1 MTAKWTSGDVPG
13 QHGRL
18 AVTAADHQPRF
29 HTGSAAKPSRRTLP
43 PRAAYALA
51 ALVIGLGLFASV
63 TPSPLYRTYSVLWHF
78 SPLTLTL
85 IYATYAFGVLAA
97 LLLAGGVSDDVGRR
111 PVLLAAL
118 GALMASTVLF
128 MLADSAAWLFIARGL
143 QGLATGAGL
152 SAASAALL
160 DLHPRRDPAGVGL
173 TNATAAAGGI
183 GAGALV
189 SSSLVQLG
197 TAPRVLPYVVLF
209 VLFAV
214 AFAGAYW
221 MPEPVL
227 ARGRFRLTAERPS
240 VPAVVRR
247 PFLLAALAVLSSF
260 SIGGLFFSLGPQLAA
275 HLFGS
280 ANVIVS
286 DIGIVALAG
295 SAVIAQLLT
304 GRTAPWIGTGAG
316 SIALAAG
323 MVLIVIAAVTDSGA
337 GYLAGSILG
346 GAGFGAAFLGG
357 LRALVAA
364 IPPGRR
370 AGVMAAF
377 YIAAYASLS
386 VPAVLAGLVITH
398 IAPSSTFE
406 VFGGVVAGLA
416 LIVAFETWRT
426 RPARMRAAAERD
438 AVATA
443 NDIHPVTI
451 TDRHPRSPRSPA
463 MNGTFTATDGVQVTI
478 HTYTAPEEAG

>member
-1 MTAKWTSGDVPG
+1 MRPSAQKTIS
-13 QHGRL
+13 
-18 AVTAADHQPRF
+18 VTAADWPRLR
-29 HTGSAAKPSRRTLP
+29 TTSAPKPGRRTLP
-43 PRAAYALA
+43 PRWGYVLA

-97 LLLAGGVSDDVGRR
+97 LVLAGGVSDDVGRR

-118 GALMASTVLF
+118 AALMASTVLF
-128 MLADSAAWLFIARGL
+128 MLAGSAAWLFIARGL
-143 QGLATGAGL
+143 QGLATGTGL

-173 TNATAAAGGI
+173 TNATAAVGGI
-183 GAGALV
+183 GVGALV

-197 TAPRVLPYVVLF
+197 TAPRVLPYVVLL

-214 AFAGAYW
+214 AFAGTYW

-227 ARGRFRLTAERPS
+227 ARRRFRLTAERPS

-247 PFLLAALAVLSSF
+247 PFLLAALAVLSSW

-275 HLFGS
+275 NLFGS
-280 ANVIVS
+280 ANVILS
-286 DIGIVALAG
+286 GIGIVVLAG

-304 GRTAPWIGTGAG
+304 GRTAPWIGTAAG

-323 MVLIVIAAVTDSGA
+323 MVLIVIAAATNSSA
-337 GYLAGSILG
+337 SYLAGSILG

-357 LRALVAA
+357 LSALVAA
-364 IPPGRR
+364 IPPRHR
-370 AGVMAAF
+370 AAVMSAF
-377 YIAAYASLS
+377 YVAAYTSLS
-386 VPAVLAGLVITH
+386 VPAVLAGLVVTH
-398 IAPSSTFE
+398 FALSSTFE
-406 VFGGVVAGLA
+406 VFGSVVAGIA
-416 LIVAFETWRT
+416 LIVAFEAWRT
-426 RPARMRAAAERD
+426 RPARIRA
-438 AVATA
+438 
-443 NDIHPVTI
+443 
-451 TDRHPRSPRSPA
+451 
-463 MNGTFTATDGVQVTI
+463 
-478 HTYTAPEEAG
+478 